1 VIDRQATPAAETSG
15 NPGGLMHGIFNA
27 PDSLHARWFRTAALR
42 TARLA
47 APALA
52 QGRLPEIRWRCASS
66 FPRTL
71 DTIYGAGEQMC
82 RRVAELTDNKFR
94 IQLFQAG
101 EIVPPLQC
109 MDAVMDG
116 TAEMGHDASF
126 YHSGKHPAFS
136 IFFAVP
142 FGMTADE
149 QLAWFRFSGGQEL
162 WDELN
167 DQFGI
172 VSFPAGQ
179 TACQSFGWFKK
190 EITSMQDFTGLKMR
204 IPGLGGELIKKV
216 GGSAVVMPAGEIF
229 AGLQS
234 GAIDAA
240 EFIGPLNDL
249 SLGFH
254 QVAKFCYGPGIQEPG
269 GAVQLMVNKAKFQEL
284 PEDLQQVIRS
294 ACAEGYIDM
303 KAEYDI
309 RSGEAMAQLAN
320 EHGVQF
326 MRLPNEV
333 LQGLGNAAGELVQE
347 SMDSGDDLTKR
358 VWQSYLSS
366 RAMTMRTL
374 RFNEQAFLNAR
385 TLEFTFPAAT

>member
-1 VIDRQATPAAETSG
+1 LDRRQFLKNSTIGAAAATAGAT
-15 NPGGLMHGIFNA
+15 
-27 PDSLHARWFRTAALR
+27 
-42 TARLA
+42 LA

-52 QGRLPEIRWRCASS
+52 QGAMEWRMVHSWPKNLP
-66 FPRTL
+66 
-71 DTIYGAGEQMC
+71 GAGAGADKLAA
-82 RRVAELTDNKFR
+82 RITAASGGRLTITPFA
-94 IQLFQAG
+94 AG
-101 EIVPPLQC
+101 ELVPALQC

-126 YHSGKHPAFS
+126 YHNGKHPAFS

-149 QLAWFRFSGGQEL
+149 QFAWLAHGGGQAL

-167 DQFGI
+167 AQFGI

-190 EITSMQDFTGLKMR
+190 EITSVADFNGLKMR
-204 IPGLGGELIKKV
+204 IPGLGGELLKKL
-216 GGSAVVMPAGEIF
+216 GGSAVLMPAGEIF

-249 SLGFH
+249 ALGFH

-269 GAVQLMVNKAKFQEL
+269 GAFQLMVNKAKFDAL
-284 PEDLQQVIRS
+284 PDDLKQIIR
-294 ACAEGYIDM
+294 ACCHEAYIDM
-303 KAEYDI
+303 KAEYDL
-309 RSGEAMAQLAN
+309 RSGEAMATLAN

-326 MRLPNEV
+326 MRLPNDV
-333 LQGLGNAAGELVQE
+333 LTAMGNAAGELVQE
-347 SMDSGDDLTKR
+347 SMDTGDDLTKR
-358 VWQSYLSS
+358 VWASYLPA

-385 TLEFTFPAAT
+385 TLEYNFPTV

>member
-1 VIDRQATPAAETSG
+1 MERRQ
-15 NPGGLMHGIFNA
+15 F
-27 PDSLHARWFRTAALR
+27 LR
-42 TARLA
+42 TSTLGVAAAAATTTLA
-47 APALA
+47 APAIAQTVFEWRMVHSWPKGLPGVGAGAERLA
-52 QGRLPEIRWRCASS
+52 ERITRASGGRLNITTFA
-66 FPRTL
+66 
-71 DTIYGAGEQMC
+71 AGE
-82 RRVAELTDNKFR
+82 L
-94 IQLFQAG
+94 
-101 EIVPPLQC
+101 VPALQC

-126 YHSGKHPAFS
+126 YHGGKHPAFS

-149 QLAWFRFSGGQEL
+149 QLAWFRFGGGQEL

-190 EITSMQDFTGLKMR
+190 EITSMSDFTGLKMR

-309 RSGEAMAQLAN
+309 RSGEAMATLAN

-347 SMDSGDDLTKR
+347 SMDNGDDLTKR
-358 VWQSYLSS
+358 VWQSYLAS

-385 TLEFTFPAAT
+385 TLEFTFPSAS